1 MVDALQAGG
10 YGLAA
15 GSMLVVGAF
24 IAWFAR
30 VPASVTAGVMAFGA
44 GVLISAL
51 AYELVE
57 EANRDGGLFAT
68 VAGFFVGALIYV
80 AADAL
85 LARYGARHRKRSS
98 DLQASEEEQSGSG
111 LAIAVGALLDGIPE
125 SIVLGL
131 SVAGGA
137 SLSLPIFVAIAI
149 SNVPEGLSSGAGMK
163 ASGRGA
169 RYVFGV
175 WGGIAVASG
184 LAAFIGSLALA
195 DASSATIAF
204 VTTIAAGGILAM
216 LANTMIPEAFSRD
229 RSLTGLLTTIGFL
242 TAFVLHELG

>member
-57 EANRDGGLFAT
+57 EANRDGGLVAT

-98 DLQASEEEQSGSG
+98 TLQASEEERSGSG
-111 LAIAVGALLDGIPE
+111 LAIAVGALLDGVPE
-125 SIVLGL
+125 SIVL
-131 SVAGGA
+131 SVAGGGV
-137 SLSLPIFVAIAI
+137 LSVPIFAAIAI
-149 SNVPEGLSSGAGMK
+149 SNVPEGLSSVAGMK
-163 ASGRGA
+163 ASGR
-169 RYVFGV
+169 RVTYVFGV

-184 LAAFIGSLALA
+184 FAAFLGSLALTDA
-195 DASSATIAF
+195 DSATIAF
-204 VTTIAAGGILAM
+204 MTTIAAGGILAM
-216 LANTMIPEAFSRD
+216 VANTMIPEAFSRD
-229 RSLTGLLTTIGFL
+229 HSLTGLLTTVGFL

>member
-57 EANRDGGLFAT
+57 EANRDGGLVAT

-98 DLQASEEEQSGSG
+98 TLQASEEERSGSG
-111 LAIAVGALLDGIPE
+111 LAIAVGALLDGVPE

-131 SVAGGA
+131 SVAGGGV
-137 SLSLPIFVAIAI
+137 LSVPIFAAIAI
-149 SNVPEGLSSGAGMK
+149 SNVPEGLSSVAGMK
-163 ASGRGA
+163 ASGR
-169 RYVFGV
+169 RVTYVFGV

-184 LAAFIGSLALA
+184 FAAFLGSLALA
-195 DASSATIAF
+195 DADSATIAF
-204 VTTIAAGGILAM
+204 MTTIAAGGILAM
-216 LANTMIPEAFSRD
+216 VANTMIPEAFSRD
-229 RSLTGLLTTIGFL
+229 HSLTGLLTTVGFL